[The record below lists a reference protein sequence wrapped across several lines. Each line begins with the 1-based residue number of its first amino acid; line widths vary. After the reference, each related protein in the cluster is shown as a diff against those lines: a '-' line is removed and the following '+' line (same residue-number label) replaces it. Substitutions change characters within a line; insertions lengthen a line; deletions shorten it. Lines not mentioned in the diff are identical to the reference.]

1 MHLRTRAP
9 RGNALMLTLIAI
21 SVLMVLV
28 GGAIQFTNYNREA
41 TAEKVRGDRVGA
53 CADAA
58 RRHLLSRL
66 KLFRATNE
74 LQILNTTLIDDPD
87 PDVRSKLMTGHYGSP
102 AESTVVSVNAV
113 AMGEAT
119 KQARD
124 IANTVT
130 DSNGTLGGKYY
141 RVVVK
146 CHEYAGRES
155 EVEFLFRYGL

>member
-1 MHLRTRAP
+1 MVGRQNKRRLR
-9 RGNALMLTLIAI
+9 
-21 SVLMVLV
+21 
-28 GGAIQFTNYNREA
+28 
-41 TAEKVRGDRVGA
+41 
-53 CADAA
+53 
-58 RRHLLSRL
+58 
-66 KLFRATNE
+66 LFRATSE

-87 PDVRSKLMTGHYGSP
+87 PSARSQMMTGHYGSP
-102 AESTVVSVNAV
+102 PESTVVSVNAL

-119 KQARD
+119 RQARD

-146 CHEYAGRES
+146 CHERSGRES